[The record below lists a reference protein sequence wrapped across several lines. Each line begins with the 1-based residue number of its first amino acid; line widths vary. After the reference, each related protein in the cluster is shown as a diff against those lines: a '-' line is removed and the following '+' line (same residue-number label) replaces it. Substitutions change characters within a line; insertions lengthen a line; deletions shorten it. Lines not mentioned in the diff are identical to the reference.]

1 MPKVKTNRGAAKRI
15 KATSSGKLKRKKAYA
30 GHNFT
35 SKSTKRKRGLRQATL
50 VSKGDEKRMRDLIGK

>member
-15 KATSSGKLKRKKAYA
+15 KTTNSGKLKRKKAYA
-30 GHNFT
+30 GHKFT

-50 VSKGDEKRMRDLIGK
+50 VSKGDEKRMRTLIGK